1 MVSSWRVCWLDI
13 SLCGLEVVEL
23 STNKS
28 FAADNGL
35 QVVFNSKNIPDGIS
49 VLCHD
54 DKFGNG
60 VNSLVSVLIFKTIF
74 F

>member
-1 MVSSWRVCWLDI
+1 MGSKSW
-13 SLCGLEVVEL
+13 SF

-28 FAADNGL
+28 FAADTSDTGL
-35 QVVFNSKNIPDGIS
+35 QIVFNSKNISDGIS

-74 F
+74 FSLPGYT

>member
-1 MVSSWRVCWLDI
+1 MEARSF
-13 SLCGLEVVEL
+13 
-23 STNKS
+23 STNTS
-28 FAADNGL
+28 FAADTYDTCL
-35 QVVFNSKNIPDGIS
+35 QVVFNSKNIPDWIS